1 MVFLHVAIN
10 VTDLQRAA
18 AFYEGLLGLTPVD
31 RPLKFPG
38 RWYQI
43 GTVQIH
49 LIQAEKVVD
58 PCQDQR
64 WGRNPH
70 FALGVTDLASLEQ
83 RLMAAQIPLQRSA
96 SGRAAIFVA
105 DPDGNLIELSQ
116 VS

>member
-10 VTDLQRAA
+10 VTDLERAA

-49 LIQAEKVVD
+49 LIQTEKVLD
-58 PCQDQR
+58 TRQDQR

-70 FALGVTDLASLEQ
+70 FALGVTNLASLEQ
-83 RLMAAQIPLQRSA
+83 RLAAAQIPMQRSA

>member
-10 VTDLQRAA
+10 VTDLERAA

-43 GTVQIH
+43 GAVQIH
-49 LIQAEKVVD
+49 LIQAQKVVD
-58 PCQDQR
+58 TCQDQR

-83 RLMAAQIPLQRSA
+83 RLVAAQIPCQRSA

-116 VS
+116 MS

>member
-10 VTDLQRAA
+10 VTDLERAA
-18 AFYEGLLGLTPVD
+18 AFYEGLLGLSPVD

-58 PCQDQR
+58 TRQDER

-83 RLMAAQIPLQRSA
+83 RLVAAQIPLQRSA
-96 SGRAAIFVA
+96 SGRTAIFVA

-116 VS
+116 VA

>member
-10 VTDLQRAA
+10 VTDLERAA
-18 AFYEGLLGLTPVD
+18 AFYEGLLSLTPVD
-31 RPLKFPG
+31 RPLNFPG

-58 PCQDQR
+58 THQDER
-64 WGRNPH
+64 WGHNPH
-70 FALGVTDLASLEQ
+70 FALGVSDLASLEQ
-83 RLMAAQIPLQRSA
+83 RLTTAQIPFQRSA

>member
-10 VTDLQRAA
+10 VTDLERAA
-18 AFYEGLLGLTPVD
+18 AFYEGLLGLTAVD

-38 RWYQI
+38 RWYQM

-49 LIQAEKVVD
+49 LIQASQVLNTR
-58 PCQDQR
+58 QDER

-70 FALGVTDLASLEQ
+70 FALGVSDLATLEK
-83 RLMAAQIPLQRSA
+83 RLTAAQIPFQRSA
-96 SGRAAIFVA
+96 SGRPAIFVA

-116 VS
+116 VA

>member
-10 VTDLQRAA
+10 VSDLERAA

-49 LIQAEKVVD
+49 LIQAEKVVPPHPD
-58 PCQDQR
+58 ER

-70 FALGVTDLASLEQ
+70 FALGVSDLAVFEQ
-83 RLMAAQIPLQRSA
+83 RLTAAKIPLQRSA

-116 VS
+116 LF